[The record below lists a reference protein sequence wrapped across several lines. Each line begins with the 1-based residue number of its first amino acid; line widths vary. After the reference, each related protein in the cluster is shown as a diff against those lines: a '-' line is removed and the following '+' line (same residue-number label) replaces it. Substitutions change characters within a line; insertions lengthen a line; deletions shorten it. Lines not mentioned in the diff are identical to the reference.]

1 MRGLRLSLRSKRHRR
16 EGAAAVE
23 FALIALPFFVLL
35 FAVLELGITF
45 VLDSLLESATI
56 ETGRLVRTGQ
66 AQAKGFDAAK
76 FKTELCSRMSVFEGD
91 CKTRATVDVREIPQ
105 FSAPVVPDPAAG
117 DKFDPTVTGYSGGSA
132 GSLMLVRVWY
142 QQPMVTPVLTQMKS
156 PAGAGKILLTATTA
170 FKNEPWQ

>member
-1 MRGLRLSLRSKRHRR
+1 MRGLRLSMRSKRRRR

-23 FALIALPFFVLL
+23 FAMIALPFFILL
-35 FAVLELGITF
+35 FSVLELGIAF
-45 VLDSLLESATI
+45 VLDSLLETATI

-91 CKTRATVDVREIPQ
+91 CKNRATVDVREIPQ
-105 FSAPVVPDPAAG
+105 FAAPVVPDPAAG
-117 DKFDPTVTGYSGGSA
+117 KDFDPTVTGYAGGNP

-142 QQPMVTPVLTQMKS
+142 RQSMVTPVLTQMKS
-156 PAGAGKILLTATTA
+156 SAGTGKILLTATTA
-170 FKNEPWQ
+170 FRNEPWQ